1 MIFLSYSPNDLD
13 SLLPLVEALKDNGV
27 DVWFDRDK
35 TEWGH
40 SLVRKISEGIDESDR
55 LLVAWSSN
63 ASNSDHVQNEID
75 AFYGRRP
82 QAPFTLFMRLD
93 NTRIPTLYASRRY
106 LQLTDDI
113 EGAVQVIANWVKGQQ
128 DEHIQ
133 DTEAAAPSPQ
143 FLNRFPRGPRVPF
156 QLIMDELVLAY
167 AEALD
172 SLTQA
177 RRIVNKANQMR
188 EEADPGDSKVTTLK
202 YGFLPSFEAVGAYAF
217 WQEVFHAACLNGPR
231 MLGALLLAQP
241 DDLFDTKARSA
252 RAKLL
257 QHLHAM
263 NQSRDEGLE
272 GELL

>member
-1 MIFLSYSPNDLD
+1 MIYLSYSPNDVD
-13 SLLPLVEALKDNGV
+13 YLLPLVEVLKVKGV

-35 TEWGH
+35 TEWGGP
-40 SLVRKISEGIDESDR
+40 LVRKISEGLDESDR

-63 ASNSDHVQNEID
+63 ASTSDHVQNELD

-82 QAPFTLFMRLD
+82 QAPFILFMRLD

-106 LQLTDDI
+106 LQLTDDL
-113 EGAVQVIANWVKGQQ
+113 ERAVQVIVNWVNGQPDRHVQ
-128 DEHIQ
+128 
-133 DTEAAAPSPQ
+133 EAEATPPSPQ
-143 FLNRFPRGPRVPF
+143 FLSRFPRGPRVPF
-156 QLIMDELVLAY
+156 QLIMDELVSAY
-167 AEALD
+167 ADALD

-177 RRIVNKANQMR
+177 RRIVNKANQIR
-188 EEADPGDSKVTTLK
+188 EEADPGDSNVTILK
-202 YGFLPSFEAVGAYAF
+202 YGFLPSFDAVGAYAF

-241 DDLFDTKARSA
+241 DDLFDSKARSA

-257 QHLHAM
+257 QQLHGM
-263 NQSRDEGLE
+263 NQHQDEGLE